1 MKYIISILFALWSIG
16 TLGQNNNFNPENPP
30 EPVTPHKLVLSA
42 IPTESA
48 HFSSDSVTL
57 VDEGSN
63 ICIDAY
69 PKQGYEF
76 KEWRINDEIVSTE
89 NPYYLTMGT
98 SDIHLTAVCRFNP
111 ENPGNPNSNFWD
123 ATTGEIIIDDFI
135 PGRLT
140 DTYYDILREHDINKE
155 QIRKLTVFGEALEE
169 DLRIAEQLETYT
181 ALDLKNT
188 RGISAIRQY
197 TFSYI
202 SISSIT
208 LPSDLTVI
216 ESYAFTDCNNLS
228 EIICYAVAPPKLHE
242 NAFHNISESLI
253 IRVPQT
259 VLALYTSDP
268 VWSQYTIL
276 PLTEEVGSLT
286 VSLPESASDGRYKNM
301 TLELANIKNAQK
313 QRYILSDRMTYTFN
327 GLIRDNVYSVY
338 LKNHTGNTLGEIKD
352 IKITSSNDSV
362 RFSNILELQTIELKV
377 LTPQKEDVTKSVR
390 ITWFDSNDAYL
401 TQGNSLSGLIAGTRL
416 KYKIELNQELGMQY
430 IFPAPQSYI
439 TQENKEQ
446 PVYNLQPIDTLTV
459 SGTVKDT
466 DGNLLPN
473 AVISISQQLNGKYSK
488 AFTTQTG
495 TDGTFKLNVYN
506 DYSTITIAAAN
517 YISQKFTKENFNEEN
532 NLGEIKLKSIS
543 GTTISTNFTYTNA
556 TTEGGTPEIQNSY
569 SDYENIAYAIYNI
582 TKDKAITEFSVQY
595 PNIVLLEEVN
605 KGDQL
610 RITAS
615 SKNNAF
621 MPVEDLVTVDE
632 KNRIETHFAIVALGG
647 INASYKSSADNSTI
661 VGILYG
667 NNGEL
672 IKKYS
677 YTDSSLSIN
686 NLTDGSYTLI
696 SMSKSTFFNSILK
709 LSQLASS
716 GLTEG
721 TDYVQ
726 NTVNVKSGILSPIF
740 NDHIPELDESKLYY
754 TGDNTSFTV
763 NKPSIVA
770 GNYLTLK
777 GKIDFKEECSSS
789 ISNIQFVVDLP
800 ETCSYVENS
809 AMVGNGIASYTLDNN
824 RLIIPLANYTESV
837 RFCIIPTAGG
847 NYQPNA
853 FVKFTLNDR
862 EVNQPIGSA
871 FYEVKDLSISVPSTA
886 SQTTI
891 PISGTAQGK
900 STIEIYDNEILIG
913 QTTSLANGMWSTTC
927 ELNNPYNLSTHS
939 IYAKVITEQGMN
951 LQSETQKLMYD
962 KHAIQ
967 ASTVTMTFYNGWLK
981 NNVEVTFDLL
991 NGTNSAAS
999 YMFYHET
1006 DFTFIINFTD
1016 NNPDIVSDVTLYVFT
1031 DHNEIKQLK
1040 ATYNEKIDKWCAS
1053 GKFDS
1058 NNLPTNVSVDF
1069 AAATTPMLDSSEL
1082 KDIYSYVTNTI
1093 KDTKDSKDFLDS
1105 LENKIKD
1112 ELQKETPDF
1121 ESLEKLFSQ
1130 YPTENPDIDN
1140 ETVDYLSTLDDKQ
1153 FTAYIDE
1160 VYSNLD
1166 SLINDAS
1173 SYSDEVENSIL
1184 KHTLYGKETFVTS
1197 KGVKGSRTISDCK
1210 NIDEKQLIADGYT
1223 LLPTTD
1229 NGSIYEKYNEN
1240 MYCLIDFSN
1249 NVRYLIEFTDTP
1261 LSRAET
1267 QPNRSDWFET
1277 INAAYMEFSKALLTN
1292 YDIYQD
1298 IFTDCNKNAGKK
1310 LANLLKKDK
1319 SLQEVEKALNKKLES
1334 AFGLKEIELK
1344 AQKVKIQGQRNYLKK
1359 EMERVTKI
1367 PRWLSYI
1374 TKAALS
1380 VYDWKGWHDRVIG
1393 MAQKLDALE
1402 VPYCAY
1408 ETKPEAAALI
1418 DQYIL
1423 TAKKEFQD
1431 YYLAQFGRKSFYNI
1445 ADLALGPIIGV
1456 AMAILQ
1462 ERAESARDKQ
1472 FEASINGDISRYQK
1486 WIKQVSEKCKD
1497 IPEDDNN
1504 KPIITTA
1511 PPSAPIL
1518 DPSGY
1523 VYEAVPPNRL
1533 QGVTATCY
1541 YKEMVEDMYGEL
1553 HENIVLWNAAEY
1565 AQENP
1570 LFTDEQGMYAWDVP
1584 QGLWQVK
1591 FEKEGY
1597 QTTYSDW
1604 LPVPPPQLDVNIGMT
1619 QSAQPT
1625 VVAVRGFETGI
1636 EIEFSKYMQPETM
1649 TTEQIMVTRNGTIVT
1664 GEVFLQNEEINPYNN
1679 NEKFASKVR
1688 FTPTE
1693 PLATTDKVVLT
1704 VSRRV
1709 KSYAGIN
1716 MESDFSQEI
1725 DIEKEAKSIVVEP
1738 VIEVAYNRTVDITV
1752 TVEPKE
1758 AAVNKKITALS
1769 SAPIIATVAPEA
1781 TLDENGEA
1789 TFTIGGELLGST
1801 TIHFIVDGMELKAD
1815 VKVNVLT
1822 TVTGEVAFNYYLNA
1836 GWNWLSVNVQDQH
1849 LNDLP
1854 ALLEPIKAS
1863 VLTLKGA
1870 NGDLVNDNE
1879 NGWQGSLNILSP
1891 TASFKIK
1898 MKKDATLELKGKP
1911 VTSENSTVTLNQGWN
1926 WIGYIP
1932 TATLSLEESLKNLQA
1947 EANDVI
1953 KGLDNFAIYNGTE
1966 WIGSLTHLIPGEGY
1980 MYYSKSVKSFNYSA
1994 SDTDSDAPYITPQ
2007 WAYDANLSEDNMP
2020 IIAELYDGEQKAES
2034 GKYLIGAFINGE
2046 CRGMAVEKNGCLFI
2060 TVHGEQNDE
2069 QITLRA
2075 FDTADQ
2081 LEYNI
2086 KEKIDWTNTLQ
2097 GSLTTPVSLH
2107 IGEATG
2113 ITPVFEGVLIYPS
2126 PVRDRLFIRETI
2138 DNIDEIRISDTQGQ
2152 ALIWNNQV
2160 RPNEGI
2166 DVSALNKG
2174 IYVITIKTSN
2184 DVIQQKFM
2192 KID

>member
-63 ICIDAY
+63 IRIDAY

-362 RFSNILELQTIELKV
+362 RLSNILELQTIELKV

-556 TTEGGTPEIQNSY
+556 ITEGGTPEIQNSY

-595 PNIVLLEEVN
+595 LNIVLLEEVN

-721 TDYVQ
+721 TDYRI
-726 NTVNVKSGILSPIF
+726 NEVKVRSGIISEVI
-740 NDHIPELDESKLYY
+740 NDDIPTLDESKLYY
-754 TGDNTSFTV
+754 TGSNTLFSA
-763 NKPSIVA
+763 NKSSIAV

-777 GKIDFKEECSSS
+777 AKIDFKDEFAYSVKDVKM
-789 ISNIQFVVDLP
+789 IVDLP
-800 ETCSYVENS
+800 DACSFIENS
-809 AMVGNGIASYTLDNN
+809 LMVGNQISSYSLDGN
-824 RLIIPLANYTESV
+824 RLTVPLENYNDQI
-837 RFCIIPTAGG
+837 RFCIVPTMGG
-847 NYQPNA
+847 SYSPNA
-853 FVKFTLNDR
+853 FVKFNIEGTTIL
-862 EVNQPIGSA
+862 QPIGA
-871 FYEVKDLSISVPSTA
+871 ANYETENMSLIVPET
-886 SQTTI
+886 
-891 PISGTAQGK
+891 TAQK
-900 STIEIYDNEILIG
+900 TINIRGNASFNSRIRVYDNEILIG
-913 QTTSLANGMWSTTC
+913 ETHSLANGSWSLKCDLYETYSHSFHNIYAEILT
-927 ELNNPYNLSTHS
+927 PDNLSL
-939 IYAKVITEQGMN
+939 ITETK
-951 LQSETQKLMYD
+951 EVIYD
-962 KHAIQ
+962 KNATEV
-967 ASTVTMTFYNGWLK
+967 SKVTMLYHNY
-981 NNVEVTFDLL
+981 EIIFDFL
-991 NGTNSAAS
+991 NATNTSDYYSYVPGNDAS
-999 YMFYHET
+999 
-1006 DFTFIINFTD
+1006 FTFLVSFTK
-1016 NNPDIVSDVTLYVFT
+1016 NNPDLIDDVSFKVKLSDGSINSVPGKYNDKYKAWVGSKVFP
-1031 DHNEIKQLK
+1031 N
-1040 ATYNEKIDKWCAS
+1040 
-1053 GKFDS
+1053 S
-1058 NNLPTNVSVDF
+1058 NRIPTNVTVDF
-1069 AAATTPMLDSSEL
+1069 T
-1082 KDIYSYVTNTI
+1082 
-1093 KDTKDSKDFLDS
+1093 SKQVNILNDS
-1105 LENKIKD
+1105 LRNDKENELLSASMEKIINSFKSD
-1112 ELQKETPDF
+1112 KIDVIEDNENTAVFAYSDASSTIYYRIQVLDYNAEI
-1121 ESLEKLFSQ
+1121 EKLKNGDFYHLQ
-1130 YPTENPDIDN
+1130 IEDTDF
-1140 ETVDYLSTLDDKQ
+1140 YLKESFDDKQ
-1153 FTAYIDE
+1153 TIITLWSDAEKYAAEISCALDKSFFIHTKSADPPSITMPDFSFKAAGAISQFIGFGDYIQGTKEYDFWVKKYYQCMDDHLAVEKKVFSMLLAKCSDGSFKLNEIFIERFNQYLNICKENASIMEEEFGKLLMAYRNQLLSDFVRNSALNIATLGLSGKLPKIFNGKPGKWLQKRTSFFKNETYRDAASDYITESLVGKVAGDLTGEFTKFDNMSDLILSWYSANEQKILNDYIE
-1160 VYSNLD
+1160 FKANIVKNYKSCP
-1166 SLINDAS
+1166 
-1173 SYSDEVENSIL
+1173 
-1184 KHTLYGKETFVTS
+1184 KEEEE
-1197 KGVKGSRTISDCK
+1197 
-1210 NIDEKQLIADGYT
+1210 DEKEE
-1223 LLPTTD
+1223 D
-1229 NGSIYEKYNEN
+1229 NDKKTNFPN
-1240 MYCLIDFSN
+1240 PNL
-1249 NVRYLIEFTDTP
+1249 TP
-1261 LSRAET
+1261 
-1267 QPNRSDWFET
+1267 
-1277 INAAYMEFSKALLTN
+1277 
-1292 YDIYQD
+1292 
-1298 IFTDCNKNAGKK
+1298 
-1310 LANLLKKDK
+1310 
-1319 SLQEVEKALNKKLES
+1319 
-1334 AFGLKEIELK
+1334 
-1344 AQKVKIQGQRNYLKK
+1344 
-1359 EMERVTKI
+1359 
-1367 PRWLSYI
+1367 
-1374 TKAALS
+1374 
-1380 VYDWKGWHDRVIG
+1380 
-1393 MAQKLDALE
+1393 
-1402 VPYCAY
+1402 
-1408 ETKPEAAALI
+1408 
-1418 DQYIL
+1418 
-1423 TAKKEFQD
+1423 
-1431 YYLAQFGRKSFYNI
+1431 
-1445 ADLALGPIIGV
+1445 
-1456 AMAILQ
+1456 AI
-1462 ERAESARDKQ
+1462 
-1472 FEASINGDISRYQK
+1472 
-1486 WIKQVSEKCKD
+1486 
-1497 IPEDDNN
+1497 
-1504 KPIITTA
+1504 
-1511 PPSAPIL
+1511 

-1523 VYEAVPPNRL
+1523 VYEAVPSNRL

-1725 DIEKEAKSIVVEP
+1725 DIEKEAKSIIVEP

-1752 TVEPKE
+1752 AVEPKE

-1801 TIHFIVDGMELKAD
+1801 TIHFMVDGMELKAD

>member
-57 VDEGSN
+57 VDEGST
-63 ICIDAY
+63 IRIDAY

-98 SDIHLTAVCRFNP
+98 SDIHLTTVCRFNP

-140 DTYYDILREHDINKE
+140 DTYHDIVRENNINKE
-155 QIRKLTVFGEALEE
+155 QITKLTIFGETLEE
-169 DLRIAEQLETYT
+169 DLRIARVLDAYI

-188 RGISAIRQY
+188 RGISTIRQY
-197 TFSYI
+197 TFSSI

-208 LPSDLTVI
+208 LPTDLTVI

-228 EIICYAVAPPKLHE
+228 EIICYAVAPPKLQD

-268 VWSQYTIL
+268 AWNQYTIL

-286 VSLPESASDGRYKNM
+286 VSLPEHASDGRYKNM

-352 IKITSSNDSV
+352 IKITSSTDSV
-362 RFSNILELQTIELKV
+362 RFSTILELQTIELKV
-377 LTPQKEDVTKSVR
+377 LTPQKEDVTKNVR
-390 ITWFDSNDAYL
+390 VTWFDSNDAYL
-401 TQGNSLSGLIAGTRL
+401 TQGNSLSGLTAGTRL

-517 YISQKFTKENFNEEN
+517 YISQKFTKENFNEGN

-556 TTEGGTPEIQNSY
+556 TTEGGTPETQNSY

-582 TKDKAITEFSVQY
+582 TKGKAITEFSVQY

-632 KNRIETHFAIVALGG
+632 KNRIETHLAIVALGG
-647 INASYKSSADNSTI
+647 IKASYKSSANNSTI
-661 VGILYG
+661 VGILYDS
-667 NNGEL
+667 NGEL
-672 IKKYS
+672 MKKYTYS
-677 YTDSSLSIN
+677 DSSLSIN

-721 TDYVQ
+721 TDYRI
-726 NTVNVKSGILSPIF
+726 NEVKVRSGIISEVI
-740 NDHIPELDESKLYY
+740 NDDIPTLDESKLYY
-754 TGDNTSFTV
+754 TGSNTLFSA
-763 NKPSIVA
+763 NKSSIAV

-777 GKIDFKEECSSS
+777 AKIDFKDEFANSVKDVKM
-789 ISNIQFVVDLP
+789 IVDLP
-800 ETCSYVENS
+800 DACSFVENS
-809 AMVGNGIASYTLDNN
+809 LMAGNQISSYSLDGN
-824 RLIIPLANYTESV
+824 RLTVPLENYNDQI
-837 RFCIIPTAGG
+837 RFCIVPTMGG
-847 NYQPNA
+847 AYSPNA
-853 FVKFTLNDR
+853 FVEFNIEGTTIL
-862 EVNQPIGSA
+862 QPIGA
-871 FYEVKDLSISVPSTA
+871 ANYETENMSLVVPET
-886 SQTTI
+886 
-891 PISGTAQGK
+891 TAQK
-900 STIEIYDNEILIG
+900 TINIRGNAPFNSRIRIYDNEILIG
-913 QTTSLANGMWSTTC
+913 ETHSLANGSWSLKCDLYQTYDYSFH
-927 ELNNPYNLSTHS
+927 N
-939 IYAKVITEQGMN
+939 IYAEILTTNNLTLMTETRKITYNKNGVDV
-951 LQSETQKLMYD
+951 SK
-962 KHAIQ
+962 
-967 ASTVTMTFYNGWLK
+967 VTMLYRDQQITLDF
-981 NNVEVTFDLL
+981 L
-991 NGTNSAAS
+991 NPSTQSAYYSYVPGTSS
-999 YMFYHET
+999 FS
-1006 DFTFIINFTD
+1006 FIVDFTD
-1016 NNPDIVSDVTLYVFT
+1016 NTKVTNVNLDILTSSNSIVTVPGIYNPSKNNWIATHDFPDSYSIPINVQIQFDKTKKDSIDNSLLFEDELNELDRWHDAISQKTDELIDFKLLEDEDDYATYMYSSPKSQESFIYSIRILDYAVNKSRIETEDFDSFALDKGTYYAQNKEAGYVFVT
-1031 DHNEIKQLK
+1031 TIIDTEEEIAVELSI
-1040 ATYNEKIDKWCAS
+1040 T
-1053 GKFDS
+1053 
-1058 NNLPTNVSVDF
+1058 TN
-1069 AAATTPMLDSSEL
+1069 
-1082 KDIYSYVTNTI
+1082 KTNTRATANKLLLLSKLRALKNFFKTEI
-1093 KDTKDSKDFLDS
+1093 MSAKGLGHLFTILDIAQYVDATHFSSWCDLLDQYIEKDLQERERITKLLTAKCKDGTNRLSK
-1105 LENKIKD
+1105 EQI
-1112 ELQKETPDF
+1112 
-1121 ESLEKLFSQ
+1121 
-1130 YPTENPDIDN
+1130 
-1140 ETVDYLSTLDDKQ
+1140 
-1153 FTAYIDE
+1153 
-1160 VYSNLD
+1160 
-1166 SLINDAS
+1166 
-1173 SYSDEVENSIL
+1173 
-1184 KHTLYGKETFVTS
+1184 
-1197 KGVKGSRTISDCK
+1197 
-1210 NIDEKQLIADGYT
+1210 
-1223 LLPTTD
+1223 
-1229 NGSIYEKYNEN
+1229 EKYNKRLSSIEEVA
-1240 MYCLIDFSN
+1240 N
-1249 NVRYLIEFTDTP
+1249 NFHDVYFEFLELYKTK
-1261 LSRAET
+1261 LWNSL
-1267 QPNRSDWFET
+1267 
-1277 INAAYMEFSKALLTN
+1277 Y
-1292 YDIYQD
+1292 YDIL
-1298 IFTDCNKNAGKK
+1298 TLGAGKVFKK
-1310 LANLLKKDK
+1310 LAYVGKIAKNSKNANYFKYHLPIKN
-1319 SLQEVEKALNKKLES
+1319 SNKKKREMLADRLEIGFES
-1334 AFGLKEIELK
+1334 IFGQILSPDFTQFGDVSKDLGKWAPESQYNI
-1344 AQKVKIQGQRNYLKK
+1344 
-1359 EMERVTKI
+1359 T
-1367 PRWLSYI
+1367 LSY
-1374 TKAALS
+1374 
-1380 VYDWKGWHDRVIG
+1380 
-1393 MAQKLDALE
+1393 
-1402 VPYCAY
+1402 
-1408 ETKPEAAALI
+1408 
-1418 DQYIL
+1418 
-1423 TAKKEFQD
+1423 
-1431 YYLAQFGRKSFYNI
+1431 
-1445 ADLALGPIIGV
+1445 LALGMDINRDYKICEKEPEKPNEKVPNNYPNPNITP
-1456 AMAILQ
+1456 AI
-1462 ERAESARDKQ
+1462 
-1472 FEASINGDISRYQK
+1472 
-1486 WIKQVSEKCKD
+1486 
-1497 IPEDDNN
+1497 
-1504 KPIITTA
+1504 
-1511 PPSAPIL
+1511 

-1523 VYEAVPPNRL
+1523 VYEAVPSNRL

-1541 YKEMVEDMYGEL
+1541 YKEMVEDMYGDL

-1570 LFTDEQGMYAWDVP
+1570 LFTDENGMYAWDVP

-1649 TTEQIMVTRNGTIVT
+1649 TTEQIMVTRNGNIVT
-1664 GEVFLQNEEINPYNN
+1664 GEVFLQNEEINPYNS

-1688 FTPTE
+1688 FTPIE

-1752 TVEPKE
+1752 AVEPKE

-1769 SAPIIATVAPEA
+1769 SAPIIATVASEA

-1801 TIHFIVDGMELKAD
+1801 TIHFMVDGMELKAD

-1822 TVTGEVAFNYYLNA
+1822 TVAGEVAFNYYLNA

-1911 VTSENSTVTLNQGWN
+1911 ATSESSTVTLNQGWN

-2007 WAYDANLSEDNMP
+2007 WAYNANLSEDNMP

-2046 CRGMAVEKNGCLFI
+2046 CRGMGVEKNGCLFI

-2086 KEKIDWTNTLQ
+2086 KEKIDWANTLQ

-2126 PVRDRLFIRETI
+2126 PVRDRLFIRKTI

>member
-63 ICIDAY
+63 IRIDAY

-362 RFSNILELQTIELKV
+362 RLSNILELQTIELKV

-721 TDYVQ
+721 TDYRINEVR
-726 NTVNVKSGILSPIF
+726 VRSGIISEVI
-740 NDHIPELDESKLYY
+740 NDDIPTLDESKLYY
-754 TGDNTSFTV
+754 TGNNTLFTA
-763 NKPSIVA
+763 NKSSIAV

-777 GKIDFKEECSSS
+777 AKIDFKNEFANSVKDVK
-789 ISNIQFVVDLP
+789 IIVDLP
-800 ETCSYVENS
+800 DACSFVENS
-809 AMVGNGIASYTLDNN
+809 LMAGNQISNYSLDGN
-824 RLIIPLANYTESV
+824 RLTVPLENHNDQI
-837 RFCIIPTAGG
+837 RFCIVPTMGG
-847 NYQPNA
+847 SYSPNA
-853 FVKFTLNDR
+853 FVKFNIEGTTIL
-862 EVNQPIGSA
+862 QPIGA
-871 FYEVKDLSISVPSTA
+871 ANYETENMSLIVPET
-886 SQTTI
+886 
-891 PISGTAQGK
+891 TAQK
-900 STIEIYDNEILIG
+900 TINIRGNASFNSRIRVYDNEILIG
-913 QTTSLANGMWSTTC
+913 ETHSLANGSWSLKCDLYETYSHSFHNIYAEILT
-927 ELNNPYNLSTHS
+927 PDNLSL
-939 IYAKVITEQGMN
+939 ITETK
-951 LQSETQKLMYD
+951 EVIYD
-962 KHAIQ
+962 KNATEV
-967 ASTVTMTFYNGWLK
+967 SKVTMLYHNY
-981 NNVEVTFDLL
+981 EIIFDFL
-991 NGTNSAAS
+991 NATNTSDYYSYVPGNDAS
-999 YMFYHET
+999 
-1006 DFTFIINFTD
+1006 FTFLASFTK
-1016 NNPDIVSDVTLYVFT
+1016 NNPDLIDDVSFKVKLSDGSINSVPGKYNDKYKAWVGSKVFP
-1031 DHNEIKQLK
+1031 N
-1040 ATYNEKIDKWCAS
+1040 
-1053 GKFDS
+1053 S
-1058 NNLPTNVSVDF
+1058 NRIPTNVTVDF
-1069 AAATTPMLDSSEL
+1069 T
-1082 KDIYSYVTNTI
+1082 
-1093 KDTKDSKDFLDS
+1093 SKQVNILNDS
-1105 LENKIKD
+1105 LRNDKENELLSASMEKIINSFKSD
-1112 ELQKETPDF
+1112 KIDVIEDNENTAVFAYSDASSTIYYRIQVLDYNAEI
-1121 ESLEKLFSQ
+1121 EKLKNGDFYHLQ
-1130 YPTENPDIDN
+1130 IEDTDF
-1140 ETVDYLSTLDDKQ
+1140 YLKESFDDKQ
-1153 FTAYIDE
+1153 TIITLWSDAEKYAAEISCALDKSFFIHTKSADPPSITMPDFSFKAAGAISQFIGFGDYIQGTKEYDFWVKKYYQCMDDHLAVEKKVFSMLLAKCSDGSFKLNEIFIERFNQYLNICKENASIMEEEFGKLLMAYRNQLLSDFVRNSALNIATLGLSGKLPKIFNGKPGKWLQKRTSFFKNETYRDAASDYITESLVGKVVGDLTGEFTKFDNMSDLILSWHSANEQKILNDYIE
-1160 VYSNLD
+1160 FKANIVKNYKSCP
-1166 SLINDAS
+1166 
-1173 SYSDEVENSIL
+1173 
-1184 KHTLYGKETFVTS
+1184 KEEEE
-1197 KGVKGSRTISDCK
+1197 
-1210 NIDEKQLIADGYT
+1210 DEKEE
-1223 LLPTTD
+1223 D
-1229 NGSIYEKYNEN
+1229 NDKKTNFPNPNI
-1240 MYCLIDFSN
+1240 
-1249 NVRYLIEFTDTP
+1249 TP
-1261 LSRAET
+1261 
-1267 QPNRSDWFET
+1267 
-1277 INAAYMEFSKALLTN
+1277 
-1292 YDIYQD
+1292 
-1298 IFTDCNKNAGKK
+1298 
-1310 LANLLKKDK
+1310 
-1319 SLQEVEKALNKKLES
+1319 
-1334 AFGLKEIELK
+1334 
-1344 AQKVKIQGQRNYLKK
+1344 
-1359 EMERVTKI
+1359 
-1367 PRWLSYI
+1367 
-1374 TKAALS
+1374 
-1380 VYDWKGWHDRVIG
+1380 
-1393 MAQKLDALE
+1393 
-1402 VPYCAY
+1402 
-1408 ETKPEAAALI
+1408 
-1418 DQYIL
+1418 
-1423 TAKKEFQD
+1423 
-1431 YYLAQFGRKSFYNI
+1431 
-1445 ADLALGPIIGV
+1445 
-1456 AMAILQ
+1456 AI
-1462 ERAESARDKQ
+1462 
-1472 FEASINGDISRYQK
+1472 
-1486 WIKQVSEKCKD
+1486 
-1497 IPEDDNN
+1497 
-1504 KPIITTA
+1504 
-1511 PPSAPIL
+1511 

-1523 VYEAVPPNRL
+1523 VYEAVPSNRL

-1725 DIEKEAKSIVVEP
+1725 DIEKEAKSIIVEP

-1752 TVEPKE
+1752 AVEPKE

-1801 TIHFIVDGMELKAD
+1801 TIHFMVDGMELKAD

>member
-63 ICIDAY
+63 IRIDAY

-362 RFSNILELQTIELKV
+362 RLSNILELQTIELKV

-430 IFPAPQSYI
+430 IFPVPQSYI

-466 DGNLLPN
+466 DSNLLPN

-556 TTEGGTPEIQNSY
+556 TIEGGTPEIQNSY

-721 TDYVQ
+721 TDYRINEVR
-726 NTVNVKSGILSPIF
+726 VRSGIISEVI
-740 NDHIPELDESKLYY
+740 NDDIPTLDESKLYY
-754 TGDNTSFTV
+754 TGNNTLFTA
-763 NKPSIVA
+763 NKSSIAV

-777 GKIDFKEECSSS
+777 AKIDFKNEFANSVKDVK
-789 ISNIQFVVDLP
+789 IIVDLP
-800 ETCSYVENS
+800 DACSFVENS
-809 AMVGNGIASYTLDNN
+809 LMAGNQISNYSLDGN
-824 RLIIPLANYTESV
+824 RLTVPLENHNDQI
-837 RFCIIPTAGG
+837 RFCIVPTMGG
-847 NYQPNA
+847 SYSPNA
-853 FVKFTLNDR
+853 FVEFNIEGTTIL
-862 EVNQPIGSA
+862 QPIGA
-871 FYEVKDLSISVPSTA
+871 ANYETENMSLIVPET
-886 SQTTI
+886 
-891 PISGTAQGK
+891 TAQK
-900 STIEIYDNEILIG
+900 TINIRGNAPFNSRIRIYDNEILIG
-913 QTTSLANGMWSTTC
+913 ETHSLANGSWSLKCDLYQTYDYSFHNVYAEILTT
-927 ELNNPYNLSTHS
+927 NNVTLMTETRKITYNKNGIDVS
-939 IYAKVITEQGMN
+939 K
-951 LQSETQKLMYD
+951 
-962 KHAIQ
+962 
-967 ASTVTMTFYNGWLK
+967 VTMLYRDQQITLDF
-981 NNVEVTFDLL
+981 L
-991 NGTNSAAS
+991 NPSTQSAYYSYVPGTSS
-999 YMFYHET
+999 FS
-1006 DFTFIINFTD
+1006 FIVDFTD
-1016 NNPDIVSDVTLYVFT
+1016 NTKVTNVNLDILTSSNSIVTVPGIYNPSKNNWIATHDFPDSYSIPINVQVQFDKTKKDSIDNSLLFEDELNELDKWHDAISQKT
-1031 DHNEIKQLK
+1031 DELIDFKLLEDEDDY
-1040 ATYNEKIDKWCAS
+1040 ATYMYSSKKSQESFIYSIRILDYAVNKSRIETED
-1053 GKFDS
+1053 FDS
-1058 NNLPTNVSVDF
+1058 FTLDKGIYYAQNKEAGNVFVTTIIDTEEEIALELSITTN
-1069 AAATTPMLDSSEL
+1069 
-1082 KDIYSYVTNTI
+1082 VTNTRTTANKRLLLSKLRALKNFFKTEI
-1093 KDTKDSKDFLDS
+1093 MSAKGLGHLFTVLDIAKYVDATHFNSWCDLLDQYIEKDLQERERITKLLTAKCKDGTNRLSK
-1105 LENKIKD
+1105 EQI
-1112 ELQKETPDF
+1112 
-1121 ESLEKLFSQ
+1121 
-1130 YPTENPDIDN
+1130 
-1140 ETVDYLSTLDDKQ
+1140 
-1153 FTAYIDE
+1153 
-1160 VYSNLD
+1160 
-1166 SLINDAS
+1166 
-1173 SYSDEVENSIL
+1173 
-1184 KHTLYGKETFVTS
+1184 
-1197 KGVKGSRTISDCK
+1197 
-1210 NIDEKQLIADGYT
+1210 
-1223 LLPTTD
+1223 
-1229 NGSIYEKYNEN
+1229 EKYNKRLSSIEEVADN
-1240 MYCLIDFSN
+1240 FHDVYFDFLELYKTKLWNSL
-1249 NVRYLIEFTDTP
+1249 Y
-1261 LSRAET
+1261 
-1267 QPNRSDWFET
+1267 
-1277 INAAYMEFSKALLTN
+1277 
-1292 YDIYQD
+1292 YDILTLGAGKVFKELAYVGK
-1298 IFTDCNKNAGKK
+1298 IAKNSKNANYFKYHLPIK
-1310 LANLLKKDK
+1310 N
-1319 SLQEVEKALNKKLES
+1319 SNKKKREMLADRLEIGFES
-1334 AFGLKEIELK
+1334 IFGQI
-1344 AQKVKIQGQRNYLKK
+1344 
-1359 EMERVTKI
+1359 
-1367 PRWLSYI
+1367 LSPDFI
-1374 TKAALS
+1374 
-1380 VYDWKGWHDRVIG
+1380 
-1393 MAQKLDALE
+1393 
-1402 VPYCAY
+1402 
-1408 ETKPEAAALI
+1408 
-1418 DQYIL
+1418 
-1423 TAKKEFQD
+1423 
-1431 YYLAQFGRKSFYNI
+1431 QFGDVSKDLGKWAPESQYNI
-1445 ADLALGPIIGV
+1445 TLLYLALGMDINKDYKICEKEPEKPNEKVPNNYPNPNITP
-1456 AMAILQ
+1456 AI
-1462 ERAESARDKQ
+1462 
-1472 FEASINGDISRYQK
+1472 
-1486 WIKQVSEKCKD
+1486 
-1497 IPEDDNN
+1497 
-1504 KPIITTA
+1504 
-1511 PPSAPIL
+1511 

-1523 VYEAVPPNRL
+1523 VYEAVPSNRL

-1725 DIEKEAKSIVVEP
+1725 DIEKEAKSIIVEP

-1752 TVEPKE
+1752 AVEPKE

-1801 TIHFIVDGMELKAD
+1801 TIHFMVDGMELKAD

-1932 TATLSLEESLKNLQA
+1932 TVTLSLEESLKNLQA